1 MTSGPMTMHDQIH
14 PDDERLA
21 ALAGSDPEAA
31 GDSALSAHMD
41 ACAQC
46 SNVVRELHLL
56 QAALGELPDLA
67 PSRPLQLIPAVAD
80 TAPPRT
86 WLRRLFA
93 PVLVT
98 GSGLVLVGAIGL
110 LGSGAPATPSAA
122 NFDRSLTGGEAAAS
136 PENDSAGPAA
146 PATAS
151 ATEAPRSGT
160 DAYAE
165 TPGGFSPNLA
175 LLAVVAGFLLIGAAA
190 TLRYVVVPRAG

>member
-31 GDSALSAHMD
+31 GDAALSAHVD
-41 ACAQC
+41 GCAEC

-56 QAALGELPDLA
+56 QAALGELPDLL
-67 PSRPLQLIPAVAD
+67 PSRPLQLIPAVPDARP
-80 TAPPRT
+80 TGR
-86 WLRRLFA
+86 WLRRIFA

-110 LGSGAPATPSAA
+110 LGGGAAGTPSVA

-136 PENDSAGPAA
+136 PESDAAGPAA
-146 PATAS
+146 PVTAS
-151 ATEAPRSGT
+151 ASEAPT
-160 DAYAE
+160 NDAVDQGAPE
-165 TPGGFSPNLA
+165 PFALNLA
-175 LLAVVAGFLLIGAAA
+175 MLAVLAGLILIVTAVA
-190 TLRYVVVPRAG
+190 LRYVVVPRAG